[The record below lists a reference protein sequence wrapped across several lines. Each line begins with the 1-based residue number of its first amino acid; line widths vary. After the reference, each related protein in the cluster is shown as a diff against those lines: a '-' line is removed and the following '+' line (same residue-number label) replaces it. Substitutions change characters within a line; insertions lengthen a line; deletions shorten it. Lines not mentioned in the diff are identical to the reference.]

1 MKPWTIFGIVIT
13 VVIMLLIIGSIW
25 TTRVF
30 WLFTIM
36 YFIGCYYTVIAL
48 FGAFW
53 DTKPPLPNPGYKPF
67 ISVLIPMK
75 NEEKV
80 ISNTLMD
87 LRQQFYHL
95 NGRSRMEII
104 AIDDRSTDNTA
115 KVVRNLVS
123 KWGNGTKHKLR
134 LVRNLGK
141 NHGKPAALNSA
152 LKHAKGDIICV
163 FDADA
168 RVPPDFMEKAIPY
181 FMDDKVGGV
190 QGKVRIFNRLDNTLT
205 EIQDDEFASFN
216 RAVQRSRDAIGGAV
230 ALGGNGQF
238 TRKSILDELGGW
250 TEESITEDLELSVR
264 FYEKGWKI
272 RYAEGSTVYQE
283 AVSSVSALFKQRTR
297 WSQGHILTFLH
308 LAPRV
313 LMSPMIPPMKKLDL
327 LIYLTG
333 IMTPGFVF
341 LSYFFGG
348 MAFLS
353 SITVSSGVNDLLW
366 IWASIAFIPVI
377 YWGLWSE
384 VSKNPLDLIFRSF
397 RIFMFCFHW
406 IPTFFYGWYK
416 ALESGFR
423 DGHPRWEKT
432 RHKVTTFNFEIF

>member
-1 MKPWTIFGIVIT
+1 
-13 VVIMLLIIGSIW
+13 
-25 TTRVF
+25 
-30 WLFTIM
+30 M
-36 YFIGCYYTVIAL
+36 YFVGCYYTVIAL

-53 DTKPPLPNPGYKPF
+53 DPSPPRSDPGFRPF
-67 ISVLIPMK
+67 ITVMIPMK
-75 NEEKV
+75 NEEDV
-80 ISNTLMD
+80 ITNTLKD

-95 NGRSRMEII
+95 EGRSRMEII
-104 AIDDRSTDNTA
+104 AIDDNSTDGTA
-115 KVVRNLVS
+115 KVVSDLASR
-123 KWGNGTKHKLR
+123 WGNGSRHKLK
-134 LVRNLGK
+134 LVKNKGK
-141 NHGKPAALNSA
+141 HHGKPAALNFG

-168 RVPPDFMEKAIPY
+168 RVPPDFMEKAVPY
-181 FMDDKVGGV
+181 FMDPKVGGV
-190 QGKVRIFNRLDNTLT
+190 QGKVRIFNRLDNSLT

-230 ALGGNGQF
+230 ALGGNGQL
-238 TRKSILDELGGW
+238 TRKKVLDELGGW
-250 TEESITEDLELSVR
+250 TEGSITEDLELSVR

-283 AVSSVSALFKQRTR
+283 AVSTLSALFKQRTR

-308 LAPRV
+308 LAPKV
-313 LMSPMIPPMKKLDL
+313 LVSPKIPIWKKVDL

-348 MAFLS
+348 MAMLS
-353 SITVSSGVNDLLW
+353 TISVSSGVNDLLW
-366 IWASIAFIPVI
+366 IWASVAFIPVI

-384 VSKNPLDLIFRSF
+384 VSKNPLDLLFRSF

-423 DGHPRWEKT
+423 EGHPKWEKT
-432 RHKVTTFNFEIF
+432 KHKRAAFNFEFF